1 MGGKNGREKRVWGH
15 LLHNVLKCVIGIE
28 LLWTA
33 GKIQNCYKKSD
44 MSKKEKKKKG
54 KDLLA
59 DFSRGKSIFS
69 RRKSEMREI

>member
-33 GKIQNCYKKSD
+33 KKIHNCYKKSD
-44 MSKKEKKKKG
+44 MSKKEKG

-59 DFSRGKSIFS
+59 DFSRAKSIFS
-69 RRKSEMREI
+69 RRKSEVREI